1 MYVIAY
7 QQSSLKIIFF
17 LMYVYIYSKIYIYIN
32 LFIYQVL
39 ELVYDLDV
47 NVRKYAVKMFFDI

>member
-1 MYVIAY
+1 M
-7 QQSSLKIIFF
+7 
-17 LMYVYIYSKIYIYIN
+17 YIYIYIQKYIYIN